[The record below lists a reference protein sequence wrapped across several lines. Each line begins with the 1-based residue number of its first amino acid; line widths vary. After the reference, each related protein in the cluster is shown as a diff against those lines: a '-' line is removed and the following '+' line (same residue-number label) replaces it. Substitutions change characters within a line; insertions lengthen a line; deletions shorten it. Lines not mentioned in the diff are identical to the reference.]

1 MLQNL
6 SNSLNNKYKPE
17 EGRDN
22 WIDRACP
29 ILAVFIVIAI
39 IAPTIIALLFKVY
52 NYEMSNFLKICI
64 SLFTTQIFFIVSP
77 LVIALIVS
85 RKIKL
90 RHKLLLVNWNF
101 HYLNIALL
109 YEIVLFLPLMSLTVL
124 IYFIASK
131 FGYTYISPLAELLSG
146 SGNYGI
152 ALVFLFSVFIA
163 PIIEEIVFR
172 RVIFTFVERMFG
184 ILPAVI
190 ATSLIFSFLH
200 GGIIQIIPL
209 FILGSILQY
218 LYIKYNSLYPSIL
231 LHSFHNLIIM
241 SLFVLYK

>member
-1 MLQNL
+1 
-6 SNSLNNKYKPE
+6 
-17 EGRDN
+17 
-22 WIDRACP
+22 
-29 ILAVFIVIAI
+29 
-39 IAPTIIALLFKVY
+39 
-52 NYEMSNFLKICI
+52 MSNFLKICI